1 MLYVI
6 RVQACA
12 KNDDGTLHIS
22 QMTAKHNKLE
32 LASFD
37 SNLASDFCHILCGCI
52 NSFKSQKKQTKK
64 KFKCRNNYRFSLVLK
79 IQKKIKIYAKIK
91 TFFFVFFF

>member
-32 LASFD
+32 LASFNSNLASD
-37 SNLASDFCHILCGCI
+37 FCHNLASDFCHILCGCI
-52 NSFKSQKKQTKK
+52 NSFKSKKKQKKK
-64 KFKCRNNYRFSLVLK
+64 K
-79 IQKKIKIYAKIK
+79 IQLQK
-91 TFFFVFFF
+91 